1 MCKKYVVLAILFSTA
16 SNLSAA
22 ANDPYPSVIYSHLFF
37 ISMVS
42 ITAIFAA
49 LAVMAVQ
56 CVVCN
61 GIPVLINYLKTFTR
75 K

>member
-1 MCKKYVVLAILFSTA
+1 MCKRYLVLMTLLGFACNIA
-16 SNLSAA
+16 AA

-42 ITAIFAA
+42 ITAIFVA

-61 GIPVLINYLKTFTR
+61 GIPVLISYLKKR
-75 K
+75 